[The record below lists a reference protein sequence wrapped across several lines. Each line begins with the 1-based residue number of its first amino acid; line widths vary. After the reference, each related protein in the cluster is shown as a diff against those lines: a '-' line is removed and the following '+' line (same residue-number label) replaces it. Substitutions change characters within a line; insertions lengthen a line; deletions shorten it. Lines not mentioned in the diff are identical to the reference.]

1 MAQWVPIEWLSA
13 TSIPGTEAAHSA
25 VKEVALH
32 THRLSVIRHLVTGI
46 LLSCLWA
53 ASCGVRDGTI
63 NTEAEAR
70 FQELF
75 GSTVT
80 DRLVI
85 VTDKRKY
92 HHQDSIVYWV
102 ENKTNQALLFRDQSY
117 EVQAFAYD
125 TGAGGWIK
133 VDLGF
138 RVGGPTPRRI
148 EPGGGGVL
156 EYYALWV
163 DTIDVVE
170 DGMIR
175 LVITGHTDLENP
187 VLDRVYTA
195 YTDVEVVQ

>member
-80 DRLVI
+80 DELVI
-85 VTDKRKY
+85 VTDKRRY
-92 HHQDSIVYWV
+92 HDHDAIVYWV
-102 ENKTNQALLFRDQSY
+102 ENKTNETILFRDQSY
-117 EVQAFAYD
+117 QVQALAYD
-125 TGAGGWIK
+125 TAIEQWIE

-138 RVGGPTPRRI
+138 WIADPTPRVI

-156 EYYALWV
+156 QHDALW
-163 DTIDVVE
+163 IE
-170 DGMIR
+170 DMELAGHGKIR
-175 LVITGHTDLENP
+175 LVITGHTDLEHTL
-187 VLDRVYTA
+187 LDRVYTA
-195 YTDVEVVQ
+195 YTDIEVVQ

>member
-1 MAQWVPIEWLSA
+1 MH
-13 TSIPGTEAAHSA
+13 AH
-25 VKEVALH
+25 
-32 THRLSVIRHLVTGI
+32 RWSVIRHLVIGI

-53 ASCGVRDGTI
+53 ASCGVRDGTTS
-63 NTEAEAR
+63 TEAEAR
-70 FQELF
+70 FQEMF
-75 GSTVT
+75 ESTLT

-85 VTDKRKY
+85 VTDKGKY
-92 HHQDSIVYWV
+92 HHQDSISYWV
-102 ENKTNQALLFRDQSY
+102 ENKTNQTLLFRDQSY
-117 EVQAFAYD
+117 EVQALAYD
-125 TGAGGWIK
+125 TAIEQWIE

-138 RVGGPTPRRI
+138 WIADPTARVI

-163 DTIDVVE
+163 DTIDIVE
-170 DGMIR
+170 DGKIR